1 MSYLFQVKLPVVISK
16 NNCSNRGKGALLAIK
31 IEFKNNTN
39 KKIFDCYIF
48 VSVVWLVLFCGNFT
62 SK

>member
-16 NNCSNRGKGALLAIK
+16 NNCSNRDNEALLAIK

-39 KKIFDCYIF
+39 KKIVDCYIF
-48 VSVVWLVLFCGNFT
+48 VSSSYFVFLYRNFAG
-62 SK
+62 

>member
-39 KKIFDCYIF
+39 KKIVDCYIF
-48 VSVVWLVLFCGNFT
+48 VSSSYFVFLYRNFAG
-62 SK
+62 